1 MDLLLLSCRSCDCSL
16 YIDLVKYPRH
26 SSYIVIFVE
35 VPGFILLS
43 QLYVS
48 ILARRHLRKF
58 SDELLNA
65 LTDLEQI
72 LLKKLSVIFRL
83 ANVLTVARK
92 SSETNF
98 SLKVD
103 GKTIFLDM
111 GEGWLKD
118 NPLNEANL
126 ELEKELLTRQG
137 FELQIK

>member
-1 MDLLLLSCRSCDCSL
+1 
-16 YIDLVKYPRH
+16 
-26 SSYIVIFVE
+26 
-35 VPGFILLS
+35 
-43 QLYVS
+43 VS

-65 LTDLEQI
+65 LTDVEQI